1 MKKLF
6 IPVLMITV
14 LTSCNNYYKVVIAS
28 DPAKAG
34 NIENLKMQKKYFI
47 LRNGSQAFTMNNI
60 SLSADQKTIHCTLD
74 SLPIEHMLYST
85 KGAKNKMKYKD
96 INSTDENQSGVL
108 NEVHLYVNPNANTAV
123 GDYTLPLDQ
132 VQKIEILEKDKAKT
146 RASYGMG
153 IGIGVGAS
161 VLLIGG
167 ITAAIIAKNLSFNT
181 YQ

>member
-1 MKKLF
+1 MKKFL
-6 IPVLMITV
+6 IPAVIIIV
-14 LTSCNNYYKVVIAS
+14 LTSCNNYYKAIVAS

-47 LRNGSQAFTMNNI
+47 LRSGGQAFAMNNI
-60 SLSADQKTIHCTLD
+60 SVSADQKTIQCTLD

-96 INSTDENQSGVL
+96 IKSSDENESGVL
-108 NEVHLYVNPNANTAV
+108 NEVHLYVNPNANIAV
-123 GDYTLPLDQ
+123 GNYTLLLEQ

-153 IGIGVGAS
+153 MGIGIGAA
-161 VLLIGG
+161 VLVAAGVF
-167 ITAAIIAKNLSFNT
+167 AIIASSITIGPF
-181 YQ
+181 